1 MRDGGATTQRAH
13 LLCHSLLFPAEDA
26 YPATEL
32 PLTVVLSPCSALMD
46 RSSLSH
52 FEEACEDSCERQLD
66 SSQSISDRRG
76 GAKRRPPFTCTR
88 PVPAYPFTATGKRD
102 VSSAATRARTSLT
115 NGTSVASS
123 SPSQLRPGLLDACSH
138 RRGAPAARP
147 VSFPHNP
154 TFTRFT
160 SAQHPIAAVGA
171 PSPIQAAGARQSQ
184 RVQALATPVAGPASP
199 FTPDVAETTPPRQSD
214 RRNSDATDVQSDRPS
229 FHAFTTG
236 SIAAVPPAASTRLAK
251 RAVKTTTARCGAP
264 TLQMRDDSY
273 ATLQSRRE
281 RVVEADF
288 NDAGE
293 CGKWSCVHIGP
304 RDHTQER
311 MEAAKASSPRR
322 QQQQPAD
329 TALRLPAKG
338 SRSAASA
345 TRSSPEHVSRDEQTS
360 GKAGQ
365 GIDAF
370 NRDNTS
376 KHVKEANHRR
386 LSMGAFSAH
395 VNATSDA
402 HHCSGGA
409 DGRIDIACSHT
420 AVEPLLTQVDSSAG
434 GGGACPPLPL
444 QKGASLVPV
453 DGDATGPA
461 AMAEDDDVRGAAAKV
476 FVAVRVRPRTSLLME
491 NGASPTS
498 LTDVAERKPQREL
511 RGNGSGSQVEALRL
525 TSDSTV
531 GGGAAMCGRQ
541 SASRRAMI
549 RAAKDSTGHGD
560 DDDDASKESCV
571 SADLTDGFIDCS
583 VAVGASTSAAKSDAA
598 EQRVRTFRFHFDH
611 VFDDRVTQAEV
622 MACVGQRAV
631 AQVLRGYHATVM
643 CYGQTGSGKTFTMAG
658 PQGGRLSRKTL
669 QRLASPSASAEA
681 VEHVAANAG
690 LLPRMLLLLFNGLQA
705 RHGAGAT
712 AAVSSGDEDVDGGS
726 GSGSSRQQQAPVAP
740 VSSWRVML
748 SAMELY
754 NDDLR
759 DLLPGDVPE
768 RRGAKSDKEDAPHPF
783 TTTHRRH
790 HLDSDNIGGHLH
802 LRSTSTAALSPHK
815 DDEMVLGAPLS
826 RTRQQLVLYTLP
838 GEPTGDDSPDVM
850 GAASSSEDSD
860 HDNGPSALGTTAN
873 GLIGDSATA
882 STVRRGRGQS
892 STSPSPSA
900 APLRARASHRGN
912 SATARNPTAAA
923 SETHMT
929 PNTRVGTAI
938 ESSKRAPARRAAPT
952 TAPAAVPLQIR
963 QGAPA
968 SSASPSAPLTKS
980 MTARTAPPP
989 PSSRASSR
997 QPTCSAG
1004 SEPTCIEG
1012 LREHHVHS
1020 LHDAMEVVR
1029 LALKQRQRSST
1040 KGNQDSSRSHAFFFV
1055 RVEQRKRRSH
1065 DRENPV
1071 WDIRRSTLMLV
1082 DLAGSERVSRTGA
1095 RGLQLK
1101 EARNINLSL
1110 SALGNVMRLLSLTA
1124 RTALSKGSAAPS
1136 PSDAAARKG
1145 GTADSHI
1152 PYRDSKLTR
1161 ILQNSLGGNAITFLV
1176 CNVSPDPRDA
1186 PETMSTLR
1194 FAKLCKGVKN
1204 NAKGNEAIADMRAAE
1219 RRAVPATV
1227 AKAEARIRQ
1236 LVGNAS
1242 ALQNRLRQLAT
1253 YTWWLE
1259 GHLGYFAAEIIR
1271 QYQHRQRR
1279 SSTLNTNEVME
1290 TVISP
1295 PHPHRSGSDG
1305 SRVIHEETTGPKV
1318 ISGDSSAGAAAS
1330 GNQSCSHLA
1339 PLIYRE
1345 RGAEEVRAAPDAAL
1359 VGLTLPEWW
1368 HLSPRPSSPTAQADD
1383 ADGGDRVAE
1392 VQAYWHSTEARSL
1405 LSPAYRITQRRME
1418 VERKLLAAAAAAAA
1432 VQSRSAVS
1440 TAATST
1446 SSRGCS
1452 LPVSG
1457 AFPTS
1462 ISGGVSSA
1470 PKEVRAPMRN
1480 PRRSQAEHEPALQAR
1495 LATVEQSNVLLRM
1508 RLAELQRL
1516 LRQQGSNGHVA
1527 EDHHG
1532 KSTEHARRRIVAKD
1546 ASEALFKL
1554 TPAAPASSA
1563 GPPELPSALAV
1574 ANASLVPWPPHYS
1587 RVSRDAS
1594 LEAFLARYGFAAMG
1608 PTSPKRPS

>member
-1 MRDGGATTQRAH
+1 MCDGGATTQRAH
-13 LLCHSLLFPAEDA
+13 LLCRTLLFPTEDA
-26 YPATEL
+26 YPATEP

-52 FEEACEDSCERQLD
+52 FEEAYEDSCERHLD
-66 SSQSISDRRG
+66 SSQNISDRRC
-76 GAKRRPPFTCTR
+76 GAKGRPPFTCTR
-88 PVPAYPFTATGKRD
+88 PVPAYPSTATGKRD

-115 NGTSVASS
+115 NGTTVASS
-123 SPSQLRPGLLDACSH
+123 SPSQLRTGLLNACSH
-138 RRGAPAARP
+138 SRGALQERP
-147 VSFPHNP
+147 VSLPHNP
-154 TFTRFT
+154 TFTKLT
-160 SAQHPIAAVGA
+160 SAQHPIAAVA
-171 PSPIQAAGARQSQ
+171 VPPPIPAAGARQPQ
-184 RVQALATPVAGPASP
+184 RVQALASPLAGPASP
-199 FTPDVAETTPPRQSD
+199 FTSDVAATTPQRQPD
-214 RRNSDATDVQSDRPS
+214 RRNSDATDVQSDRPR

-236 SIAAVPPAASTRLAK
+236 SSAAVPPAASKLLA
-251 RAVKTTTARCGAP
+251 RRTVKATTARYGAP
-264 TLQMRDDSY
+264 TLQMHGDSY
-273 ATLQSRRE
+273 ATLQSPRD

-288 NDAGE
+288 NDAEEG
-293 CGKWSCVHIGP
+293 GKWSCVHIGP

-311 MEAAKASSPRR
+311 MEVAKASSPRR
-322 QQQQPAD
+322 QQQQQPAD
-329 TALRLPAKG
+329 TALQLPAKG
-338 SRSAASA
+338 SRSAANAASEA
-345 TRSSPEHVSRDEQTS
+345 HDCSR
-360 GKAGQ
+360 
-365 GIDAF
+365 
-370 NRDNTS
+370 
-376 KHVKEANHRR
+376 
-386 LSMGAFSAH
+386 
-395 VNATSDA
+395 
-402 HHCSGGA
+402 GA
-409 DGRIDIACSHT
+409 DGRIDIACNHT
-420 AVEPLLTQVDSSAG
+420 SVEPVLTQVDSSAD
-434 GGGACPPLPL
+434 GGGACTALPP
-444 QKGASLVPV
+444 QKGAPLVPV

-461 AMAEDDDVRGAAAKV
+461 AMAEEDDVRDTDANV
-476 FVAVRVRPRTSLLME
+476 FVAVRVRPRTSLLMG

-498 LTDVAERKPQREL
+498 LTDVAKHKPQREL
-511 RGNGSGSQVEALRL
+511 RDNGSGSQVEALRL

-549 RAAKDSTGHGD
+549 RAATDSTDHGD
-560 DDDDASKESCV
+560 DDGYASKESCV
-571 SADLTDGFIDCS
+571 SADPTNGFIDCS

-598 EQRVRTFRFHFDH
+598 EQRARTFRFHFDH

-622 MACVGQRAV
+622 TACVGQRAV
-631 AQVLRGYHATVM
+631 AQVLRGYHGTVL

-669 QRLASPSASAEA
+669 QRLASPSAPAEA

-712 AAVSSGDEDVDGGS
+712 AAISSEDEDVDGGS
-726 GSGSSRQQQAPVAP
+726 GSGSSRQQQASVAP

-768 RRGAKSDKEDAPHPF
+768 RGGAKPDKEDTPHPF
-783 TTTHRRH
+783 TTAHRHH
-790 HLDSDNIGGHLH
+790 HLDSDNIGGRRH
-802 LRSTSTAALSPHK
+802 LRATSTAALSLH
-815 DDEMVLGAPLS
+815 DDEMALGSPLS
-826 RTRQQLVLYTLP
+826 RTHQQLVLCTLP
-838 GEPTGDDSPDVM
+838 GEPTGDDGLDLV
-850 GAASSSEDSD
+850 GTASSSEDSD
-860 HDNGPSALGTTAN
+860 HDDEPSALGTAAN

-882 STVRRGRGQS
+882 STVRRGRCQS
-892 STSPSPSA
+892 SISPSPSA
-900 APLRARASHRGN
+900 APMRARASQRGN

-923 SETHMT
+923 SVTRMT
-929 PNTRVGTAI
+929 PNARVGTAI
-938 ESSKRAPARRAAPT
+938 ESSKRTPARRAAPT

-980 MTARTAPPP
+980 MTSRTAPPP

-997 QPTCSAG
+997 QPACSAG
-1004 SEPTCIEG
+1004 SELVCIEG
-1012 LREHHVHS
+1012 LREHQVHS

-1029 LALKQRQRSST
+1029 LALKQRQTSST
-1040 KGNQDSSRSHAFFFV
+1040 KQNQDSSRSHAFFFV

-1065 DRENPV
+1065 NRENPV
-1071 WDIRRSTLMLV
+1071 WDIRRSTLTLV
-1082 DLAGSERVSRTGA
+1082 DLAGSERVSHTGA
-1095 RGLQLK
+1095 HGLQLK
-1101 EARNINLSL
+1101 EAQNINLSL

-1124 RTALSKGSAAPS
+1124 RASLSKGLAAPS
-1136 PSDAAARKG
+1136 ASDAAARKR

-1194 FAKLCKGVKN
+1194 FAKLCKSVKN
-1204 NAKGNEAIADMRAAE
+1204 NAKVNEATADTAHARAAE

-1236 LVGNAS
+1236 LVGNTS

-1259 GHLGYFAAEIIR
+1259 GHLGYFATEIIR
-1271 QYQHRQRR
+1271 QHQQRR
-1279 SSTLNTNEVME
+1279 SGTLTTNAVME
-1290 TVISP
+1290 AVISP

-1305 SRVIHEETTGPKV
+1305 SRVIHEETTGPKGV
-1318 ISGDSSAGAAAS
+1318 SGDSSTGAAAG

-1339 PLIYRE
+1339 PLIHRK

-1359 VGLTLPEWW
+1359 AGLTLPEWW

-1392 VQAYWHSTEARSL
+1392 VQAYSHSTEARSL
-1405 LSPAYRITQRRME
+1405 LSPAYRIKQRRME
-1418 VERKLLAAAAAAAA
+1418 LERKLLAAAAAAAA
-1432 VQSRSAVS
+1432 LHRRSAVS

-1446 SSRGCS
+1446 SSRGSS
-1452 LPVSG
+1452 LPVPG
-1457 AFPTS
+1457 ASPTS

-1480 PRRSQAEHEPALQAR
+1480 PRRSQAEHEPALQAL

-1516 LRQQGSNGHVA
+1516 LRQQGGSGHVA

-1532 KSTEHARRRIVAKD
+1532 KNTEHARRRIVAKD
-1546 ASEALFKL
+1546 ASGALFKL

-1563 GPPELPSALAV
+1563 GPPESPPALAV

-1594 LEAFLARYGFAAMG
+1594 LEVFLARYGFAAMG
-1608 PTSPKRPS
+1608 PMSPKRPS

>member
-1 MRDGGATTQRAH
+1 MCDGGATTQRAH
-13 LLCHSLLFPAEDA
+13 LLCRTLLCPAENA
-26 YPATEL
+26 YLATEP

-52 FEEACEDSCERQLD
+52 FEEAYEDSCDRQLD
-66 SSQSISDRRG
+66 SSQNISDRRCG
-76 GAKRRPPFTCTR
+76 VKGRPPFTCTR
-88 PVPAYPFTATGKRD
+88 PVPAYPSTATGKRD
-102 VSSAATRARTSLT
+102 VSSAATRVRASLT

-123 SPSQLRPGLLDACSH
+123 SPSQLRPGLLNACSH
-138 RRGAPAARP
+138 SRGALQERPA
-147 VSFPHNP
+147 SFPHNP
-154 TFTRFT
+154 TFTKFT
-160 SAQHPIAAVGA
+160 SAQHPIAAVAA
-171 PSPIQAAGARQSQ
+171 PPPIQAAGARQSQ
-184 RVQALATPVAGPASP
+184 RVQALTSPVAGPASP
-199 FTPDVAETTPPRQSD
+199 FTSDVAVTTPQRQPN
-214 RRNSDATDVQSDRPS
+214 RKNSDATDVQSDRPRFGAS
-229 FHAFTTG
+229 ATG
-236 SIAAVPPAASTRLAK
+236 SSATVPPAASKRLA
-251 RAVKTTTARCGAP
+251 RRTVKATTARYGAP
-264 TLQMRDDSY
+264 TLQMRGDSY
-273 ATLQSRRE
+273 ATLQSPRDRG
-281 RVVEADF
+281 VEADF
-288 NDAGE
+288 NDAEEG
-293 CGKWSCVHIGP
+293 GKWSCVHIGP

-311 MEAAKASSPRR
+311 MGVAKASSPRR

-329 TALRLPAKG
+329 TALQLPAKG
-338 SRSAASA
+338 SRSAANA
-345 TRSSPEHVSRDEQTS
+345 ARSSPQHVPRDESTS
-360 GKAGQ
+360 GKARQDIG
-365 GIDAF
+365 AR
-370 NRDNTS
+370 NRANTS
-376 KHVKEANHRR
+376 KHVKEANHPR
-386 LSMGAFSAH
+386 LSMGTFPAH
-395 VNATSDA
+395 VNAASDA
-402 HHCSGGA
+402 HDCRGGA
-409 DGRIDIACSHT
+409 DGRIDIACNHT
-420 AVEPLLTQVDSSAG
+420 SVEPVLTQEDSSAG
-434 GGGACPPLPL
+434 GGGACTALPP

-461 AMAEDDDVRGAAAKV
+461 AMAEDDDVRGTDANV
-476 FVAVRVRPRTSLLME
+476 FVAVRVRPRTSLLIE
-491 NGASPTS
+491 NGALPTS
-498 LTDVAERKPQREL
+498 LTDVAEHKPQREL
-511 RGNGSGSQVEALRL
+511 RDNGSGSQVEALRL

-531 GGGAAMCGRQ
+531 GGGAAMCGRR

-549 RAAKDSTGHGD
+549 RAAKDSTGHD
-560 DDDDASKESCV
+560 DDDGYASKESCV
-571 SADLTDGFIDCS
+571 SADPTNGFIDCS
-583 VAVGASTSAAKSDAA
+583 VAVGASTSAANIDAA

-622 MACVGQRAV
+622 TACVGQRVV
-631 AQVLRGYHATVM
+631 AQVLRGYHGTVL

-669 QRLASPSASAEA
+669 QRLASPSAPAEA

-712 AAVSSGDEDVDGGS
+712 AAISSEDVDGGS
-726 GSGSSRQQQAPVAP
+726 GSSSRQQQVSVAP

-748 SAMELY
+748 SATELY

-768 RRGAKSDKEDAPHPF
+768 RRGAKPDKEDVPHPF
-783 TTTHRRH
+783 TTAYRHH
-790 HLDSDNIGGHLH
+790 HLDSGNIGGRRHP
-802 LRSTSTAALSPHK
+802 RATSTAAPSLHE
-815 DDEMVLGAPLS
+815 DDKMVLGSPLS
-826 RTRQQLVLYTLP
+826 RSHQQLVLCTLP
-838 GEPTGDDSPDVM
+838 GEPTGDDSPDVV

-860 HDNGPSALGTTAN
+860 HDDGPSALRTTAN

-882 STVRRGRGQS
+882 SSVRRGRGQS
-892 STSPSPSA
+892 SISPSPSA
-900 APLRARASHRGN
+900 APLRARASQRGN

-923 SETHMT
+923 SETRMT
-929 PNTRVGTAI
+929 PNARVGTAI
-938 ESSKRAPARRAAPT
+938 ESSKRTPARRAAPT

-968 SSASPSAPLTKS
+968 SSASPSAPLTKL

-997 QPTCSAG
+997 QPTCSAC
-1004 SEPTCIEG
+1004 SEPVCIEG
-1012 LREHHVHS
+1012 LREYQVHS

-1029 LALKQRQRSST
+1029 LALKQRQTSST
-1040 KGNQDSSRSHAFFFV
+1040 KRNQDSSRSHAFFFV
-1055 RVEQRKRRSH
+1055 RVEQRRRRSH

-1082 DLAGSERVSRTGA
+1082 DLAGSERVSHTGA
-1095 RGLQLK
+1095 HGLQLK
-1101 EARNINLSL
+1101 EAQNINLSL
-1110 SALGNVMRLLSLTA
+1110 SALGNVMRLLSLAA
-1124 RTALSKGSAAPS
+1124 RASLSKGLAAPS
-1136 PSDAAARKG
+1136 PSGAAARKG
-1145 GTADSHI
+1145 ATADSHI

-1194 FAKLCKGVKN
+1194 FAKLCKSVKN
-1204 NAKGNEAIADMRAAE
+1204 NAKVNEATAHVRAAE

-1227 AKAEARIRQ
+1227 AKAEARIRR

-1242 ALQNRLRQLAT
+1242 ALQNRLWQLAT

-1271 QYQHRQRR
+1271 QHQHQQRR
-1279 SSTLNTNEVME
+1279 SSTLTTNTVMGA
-1290 TVISP
+1290 VISP

-1318 ISGDSSAGAAAS
+1318 ISGDICAGAAVG

-1339 PLIYRE
+1339 PLIHRE

-1359 VGLTLPEWW
+1359 AGLKLPEWW

-1392 VQAYWHSTEARSL
+1392 VQACWHSTEARSL
-1405 LSPAYRITQRRME
+1405 LSPDYRITQRRME
-1418 VERKLLAAAAAAAA
+1418 LERKLLAAAAAADALHR
-1432 VQSRSAVS
+1432 RSAMS
-1440 TAATST
+1440 TAATSI
-1446 SSRGCS
+1446 SSRGSS

-1457 AFPTS
+1457 ASPTN

-1495 LATVEQSNVLLRM
+1495 LAAVEQSNVLLRM

-1516 LRQQGSNGHVA
+1516 LRQQGGSGHVA
-1527 EDHHG
+1527 GDHHG
-1532 KSTEHARRRIVAKD
+1532 KNIEHARRRIVAKD
-1546 ASEALFKL
+1546 ASGALFKL
-1554 TPAAPASSA
+1554 TPAASASSA
-1563 GPPELPSALAV
+1563 SPPESPPALAV

-1587 RVSRDAS
+1587 RVSHDAS
-1594 LEAFLARYGFAAMG
+1594 LEVFLARYGFAAMG

>member
-1 MRDGGATTQRAH
+1 MCDGGATTQRAH
-13 LLCHSLLFPAEDA
+13 LLCRTLLFPAEDA
-26 YPATEL
+26 YPATES

-52 FEEACEDSCERQLD
+52 FEEAYEDSCKRQLD
-66 SSQSISDRRG
+66 SSQNISDRRC
-76 GAKRRPPFTCTR
+76 GAKGRPPFTCTH
-88 PVPAYPFTATGKRD
+88 PVPAYPSTATGKRD
-102 VSSAATRARTSLT
+102 VSSAATRARVSLT

-123 SPSQLRPGLLDACSH
+123 SPSQLRPGLLNACSH
-138 RRGAPAARP
+138 SRGAPAARP

-154 TFTRFT
+154 TFTKFT
-160 SAQHPIAAVGA
+160 SAQHPIAAVAA
-171 PSPIQAAGARQSQ
+171 PPPIQTAGARQSQ
-184 RVQALATPVAGPASP
+184 RVQALASPVAGPASP
-199 FTPDVAETTPPRQSD
+199 FTSDVAATTPQRQPD
-214 RRNSDATDVQSDRPS
+214 RRNCDAADVQSDRPRFCAS
-229 FHAFTTG
+229 TTD
-236 SIAAVPPAASTRLAK
+236 SSAAVPPAASKRLA
-251 RAVKTTTARCGAP
+251 RRTVTTTTARYGAP
-264 TLQMRDDSY
+264 TLQMRGDSY
-273 ATLQSRRE
+273 ATLQSPRD

-288 NDAGE
+288 NDAEEG
-293 CGKWSCVHIGP
+293 GKWSCVHIGP

-311 MEAAKASSPRR
+311 MEVAKASSPRR

-329 TALRLPAKG
+329 TALQLPAKG
-338 SRSAASA
+338 SRSAANAASEA
-345 TRSSPEHVSRDEQTS
+345 HDCSR
-360 GKAGQ
+360 
-365 GIDAF
+365 
-370 NRDNTS
+370 
-376 KHVKEANHRR
+376 
-386 LSMGAFSAH
+386 
-395 VNATSDA
+395 
-402 HHCSGGA
+402 GA
-409 DGRIDIACSHT
+409 DGRIDIACNHT
-420 AVEPLLTQVDSSAG
+420 SVEPVLTQEDSSAG
-434 GGGACPPLPL
+434 GGACTALPP
-444 QKGASLVPV
+444 QKGAPLAPV

-461 AMAEDDDVRGAAAKV
+461 AMAEEDDVRGTDANV
-476 FVAVRVRPRTSLLME
+476 FVAVRVRPRTSLLIE
-491 NGASPTS
+491 KGASPTS
-498 LTDVAERKPQREL
+498 LTDVAEHKPRREL
-511 RGNGSGSQVEALRL
+511 RDNGSGSQVEALRL

-531 GGGAAMCGRQ
+531 GGGAAMCGRR
-541 SASRRAMI
+541 SASRRALI

-560 DDDDASKESCV
+560 VDGYASKESCV
-571 SADLTDGFIDCS
+571 SADSTNGFIDCS

-622 MACVGQRAV
+622 MARVGQRAV
-631 AQVLRGYHATVM
+631 AQVLRGYHGTVL

-658 PQGGRLSRKTL
+658 PQGGWLSKKTL
-669 QRLASPSASAEA
+669 QWLASPSAPAEA
-681 VEHVAANAG
+681 VEHVGADAG

-712 AAVSSGDEDVDGGS
+712 AAISSEDEDVDGGS
-726 GSGSSRQQQAPVAP
+726 GSGSSRQQQASVAP
-740 VSSWRVML
+740 VSSWRVIL

-768 RRGAKSDKEDAPHPF
+768 RRGAKPDKEDAPHPF
-783 TTTHRRH
+783 TTAYRHH
-790 HLDSDNIGGHLH
+790 HLDRDNIGGRRH
-802 LRSTSTAALSPHK
+802 LRATSTAALSLHE
-815 DDEMVLGAPLS
+815 DDKMVLGSPLS
-826 RTRQQLVLYTLP
+826 RTHQQLVLCTLP
-838 GEPTGDDSPDVM
+838 GEPTGDDSPDVV

-860 HDNGPSALGTTAN
+860 HDDGPSALGTAAN

-892 STSPSPSA
+892 SISPSPSA
-900 APLRARASHRGN
+900 APLRARASQRGN

-923 SETHMT
+923 SETRMT
-929 PNTRVGTAI
+929 PNARVGTAI
-938 ESSKRAPARRAAPT
+938 ESSKRTPARRAAPT

-989 PSSRASSR
+989 PSSQAPSR
-997 QPTCSAG
+997 QPTSSAG
-1004 SEPTCIEG
+1004 SEPVCIEG
-1012 LREHHVHS
+1012 LREHQVHS

-1029 LALKQRQRSST
+1029 LALKQRQTSST
-1040 KGNQDSSRSHAFFFV
+1040 KRNQDSSRSHAFFFV
-1055 RVEQRKRRSH
+1055 RVEQRRRRSH

-1082 DLAGSERVSRTGA
+1082 DLAGSERVSHTGA
-1095 RGLQLK
+1095 HGLQLK
-1101 EARNINLSL
+1101 EAQNINLSL

-1124 RTALSKGSAAPS
+1124 RASLSKGLAAPS

-1194 FAKLCKGVKN
+1194 FAKLCKSVKN
-1204 NAKGNEAIADMRAAE
+1204 NAKVNEATADTAHARAAE

-1236 LVGNAS
+1236 LVGNTS

-1271 QYQHRQRR
+1271 QHQHQQRR
-1279 SSTLNTNEVME
+1279 SSTLTTNAVME
-1290 TVISP
+1290 AVISP

-1318 ISGDSSAGAAAS
+1318 ISGASSAGAAAG

-1339 PLIYRE
+1339 PLIHRE
-1345 RGAEEVRAAPDAAL
+1345 RGAEEVTAAPDAAL
-1359 VGLTLPEWW
+1359 AGLTLPEWW

-1383 ADGGDRVAE
+1383 ADGGHRVAE

-1405 LSPAYRITQRRME
+1405 FSPAYRITQRRME
-1418 VERKLLAAAAAAAA
+1418 LERKLLAAAAAAAA
-1432 VQSRSAVS
+1432 LHRRSAVS

-1446 SSRGCS
+1446 SSRGSS
-1452 LPVSG
+1452 LPVPG
-1457 AFPTS
+1457 ASPTS
-1462 ISGGVSSA
+1462 ISGGASSA

-1480 PRRSQAEHEPALQAR
+1480 PRRSQAEHEPARQAR

-1508 RLAELQRL
+1508 RLAELQLL
-1516 LRQQGSNGHVA
+1516 LRQQGGSGHVA

-1532 KSTEHARRRIVAKD
+1532 KNTERARRRIVAKD
-1546 ASEALFKL
+1546 ASGALFKL

-1563 GPPELPSALAV
+1563 GPPESPPALAV

-1594 LEAFLARYGFAAMG
+1594 LEVFLARYGFAAMG
-1608 PTSPKRPS
+1608 STSPKRLS